1 MAQAGRTEHFTARR
15 EDDGQRLDKVLR
27 QAYPDW
33 GRSAVGRL
41 IQNRQVRIN
50 GQPVWLNSWK
60 VNAGDQIEISDPPE
74 AKPQAPNRFDPA
86 WLLADEG
93 DLLAVC
99 KPAGLLS
106 QPTRAGG
113 SDDLLS
119 LAQAAYGKDLRL
131 FHRLDRDT
139 SGVCLLTRPGPVN
152 AYLDAAF
159 KQREVVK
166 EYFALI
172 ASRGQ
177 LADSGQLRSYLDRHD
192 RRPDMMQAVEKGG
205 QFAFTEYWVETE
217 TSDGLL
223 VRLFPHTG
231 RTHQLR
237 VQLAEQGAPIIGD
250 VLYGGKPADRLMLH
264 AGKIALP
271 EMMGFPRRSWVCK
284 PPF

>member
-1 MAQAGRTEHFTARR
+1 VAQARKTEQFTARR
-15 EDDGQRLDKVLR
+15 ENDGQRLDKVIR
-27 QAYPDW
+27 QAFPDW

-41 IQNRQVRIN
+41 IQNRQVWVN
-50 GQPVWLNSWK
+50 GKQVWMNSWK
-60 VNAGDQIEISDPPE
+60 VKAGDQIEISDPPE
-74 AKPQAPNRFDPA
+74 DKPRAPESFDPV

-113 SDDLLS
+113 RDDLLS
-119 LAQAAYGKDLRL
+119 LTQAAFGDDLRL

-172 ASRGQ
+172 ASRGR
-177 LADSGQLRSYLDRHD
+177 LGENGEIHSYLDRHD
-192 RRPDMMQAVEKGG
+192 RRSDMMQVVEKGG
-205 QFAFTEYWVETE
+205 QFAKTEYWVEGE
-217 TSDGLL
+217 TSGGLR
-223 VRLFPHTG
+223 VRLLPHTG

-250 VLYGGKPADRLMLH
+250 MLYGGKPADRLMLH
-264 AGKIALP
+264 ACKIALP
-271 EMMGFPRRSWVCK
+271 ELMGYPPRSWVCQ